1 MTRHLLH
8 RPTGE
13 LRPYPR
19 QDDRPVAG
27 LDRAVYHVL
36 QGVNEPQPLYDPATQ
51 LIVAA
56 DPVIAITDPNGEDV
70 NGTVTYG
77 WRVEPLPTPDPVA
90 DWIAFDIAIQSEP
103 EIVATINDL
112 GRLSQV
118 ATLSLGPAL
127 EEAEKGN
134 LDRFLPIWQE
144 WIIAANPPAAALERF
159 RALAAQH
166 HLPAEFQA
174 AIAAPPAGPAVAP

>member
-1 MTRHLLH
+1 MARLLYD
-8 RPTGE
+8 TE
-13 LRPYPR
+13 TATLQPYPR
-19 QDDRPVAG
+19 PDDEPVIN
-27 LDRAVYHVL
+27 LDSRYLMMDLIQEA
-36 QGVNEPQPLYDPATQ
+36 QPNYDPATQ
-51 LIVAA
+51 R
-56 DPVIAITDPNGEDV
+56 PEPTEVIDLKSL
-70 NGTVTYG
+70 TVTRA
-77 WRVEPLPTPDPVA
+77 WQLVDLPPPGPA
-90 DWIAFDIAIQSEP
+90 PDWIGFDIAIQSEP

-118 ATLSLGPAL
+118 ATLSLGHAL

-144 WIIAANPPAAALERF
+144 WIIAASPPAAALERF